1 MSVKD
6 ILLHLRLPF
15 SLFLMPIYWLGLS
28 FQTTP
33 NWSKNILI
41 FLVLHLLVYPAS
53 NAYNSYCDKDTG
65 PIGGL
70 EKPPTVAPIL
80 AKVAYLLDFTALF
93 VSYLFISK
101 TMTLFVLAY
110 IIMSRLYSWPITRL
124 KKYPFLSFGIV
135 GVFQGALVFYIS
147 YTFGQN
153 NVALSS
159 SIPFLKMAFCAC
171 LLWSVYPITQ
181 IYQHQADKLA
191 GDKTMSQILGV
202 NGTFINAIFWFIVA
216 NIIAYFIF
224 DTSQLKCFVV
234 CTLPT
239 ATYLLWWFWNV
250 QSKPNT
256 VNFKNTMRLN
266 AISSVGLNLCFIVF
280 NLL

>member
-28 FQTTP
+28 FQT
-33 NWSKNILI
+33 SYSVGKNCLI
-41 FLVLHLLVYPAS
+41 FIVLHFLVYPAS

-70 EKPPTVAPIL
+70 EKPPKVTPIL
-80 AKVAYLLDFTALF
+80 AQVAYTLDFAALF
-93 VSYLFISK
+93 ISYLFISK
-101 TMTLFVLAY
+101 TMAMFVLAY
-110 IIMSRLYSWPITRL
+110 IVMSRLYSWPITRL

-135 GVFQGALVFYIS
+135 GVFQGALVYFMS
-147 YTFGQN
+147 YTFGQY
-153 NVALSS
+153 NVVLSS
-159 SIPFLKMAFCAC
+159 LPFLQMAFCAC

-191 GDKTMSQILGV
+191 GDKTMSQILGI
-202 NGTFINAIFWFIVA
+202 NGTFINAIFWFLMA

-224 DTSQLKCFVV
+224 STTQLLCFVV

-239 ATYLLWWFWNV
+239 AFYLLWWFWNV
-250 QSKPNT
+250 QHKPEW
-256 VNFKNTMRLN
+256 VNFKHTMRLN
-266 AISSVGLNLCFIVF
+266 AISSLGLNVCFIVF
-280 NLL
+280 NLI